1 MEALR
6 RAGSAR
12 QSILSMAK
20 QEKWVGRFVG
30 VPGNSSASYLCSRG
44 DSQVPANAHKLTV
57 SRHPWQIGRCW
68 YFLQSSEYSIFPP
81 WSILNSLR
89 FRPSS
94 VVGITVHWLLLFNYS
109 PNINWA
115 SPMLSTA
122 LVSRYIVVNFF
133 FFLLLWKYYWTQPS
147 SFSICLTQA
156 SVSNAKWQA
165 AVFKISFVINVEFR
179 AHGTMGISYEWRL
192 RDLNV
197 SSHAAKT

>member
-1 MEALR
+1 
-6 RAGSAR
+6 
-12 QSILSMAK
+12 MAK

-30 VPGNSSASYLCSRG
+30 VPGNSSASCSCSIG

-57 SRHPWQIGRCW
+57 SRYPWQIGRCW

-94 VVGITVHWLLLFNYS
+94 VVGITVHWSLLFNYS

-133 FFLLLWKYYWTQPS
+133 FFFFFRYYGNTIEHSLVHFQSVWLKLWSPMPNGKRR
-147 SFSICLTQA
+147 CLKFPL
-156 SVSNAKWQA
+156 S
-165 AVFKISFVINVEFR
+165 
-179 AHGTMGISYEWRL
+179 
-192 RDLNV
+192 
-197 SSHAAKT
+197 